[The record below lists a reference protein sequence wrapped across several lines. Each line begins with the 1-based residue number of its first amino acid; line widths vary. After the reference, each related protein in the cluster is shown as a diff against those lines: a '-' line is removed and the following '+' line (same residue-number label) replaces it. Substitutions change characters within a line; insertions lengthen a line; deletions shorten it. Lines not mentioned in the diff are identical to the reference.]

1 MNTDKGLVINHFN
14 ANVLIILKSYVKIL
28 AKKRKEE
35 WEKNTIEKL
44 IQILLNEIYD
54 IRHTVIVNRFLA
66 NPENRGD
73 LKRMIPRICHEE
85 TIISEENI
93 KELIRIFNQHTS
105 DQTSQR
111 EIFKIKKLYE
121 FNFKK

>member
-1 MNTDKGLVINHFN
+1 
-14 ANVLIILKSYVKIL
+14 
-28 AKKRKEE
+28 
-35 WEKNTIEKL
+35 
-44 IQILLNEIYD
+44 LNEIYD